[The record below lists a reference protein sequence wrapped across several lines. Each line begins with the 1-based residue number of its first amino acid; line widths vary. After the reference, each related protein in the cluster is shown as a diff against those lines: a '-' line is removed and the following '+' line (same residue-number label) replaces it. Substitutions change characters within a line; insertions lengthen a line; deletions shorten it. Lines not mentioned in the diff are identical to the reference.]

1 MCLRDVTVD
10 GIAEAFAEQGVTHL
24 CGAPI
29 VVNLAIQAMER
40 AAPGRRIR
48 MMTAGA
54 APAAA
59 TLRRAAAAG
68 LDVTHVYGM
77 TETFGPAAVC
87 EARSSWP
94 AAEVPAKTARQGV
107 AHAAGGRLDVVDP
120 DTGAPVPN
128 DGETMGEVVFG
139 GNVVMKG
146 YLKDEA
152 ATDAAFKLGAL
163 ASGDLAV
170 KDEDGYVAIRDRSK
184 DLIISGGENVSS
196 LSVEAALMEHDA
208 VALCAVVARPDEKW
222 GETPCAFVETA
233 HEVDAAELL
242 AFAKARL
249 PKFAAPK
256 TLTLP
261 FQIRDSLVRRVR
273 IRFSIKRILT
283 QQLDVHLEGLAL
295 VLEPRHGDPTVEE
308 ARDIFRG
315 AKQRAILGAEM
326 WSVPLNS
333 LLERELD
340 GQPEAGRFSH
350 MKAVLKRAIG
360 QAVRQARLHVQSVH
374 LRYESY
380 VDGGQLAA
388 WQPSAS
394 RTTQLGRQ
402 GQRLSVVAPLSRL
415 KWARASERLVVVP
428 ATTPFQVWTIA
439 AGVQEVGS
447 KSCRGADTSRLA
459 ALLLMAAANG
469 HAVPASNGHAPA
481 PAPEEVC
488 PTPTNHRPPRQRSSS
503 GVWQGGFLDASC
515 CAVGGRAVVV
525 VWLTACAVRRARA
538 DGDS

>member
-1 MCLRDVTVD
+1 MGREKEKQHEKKHAGNGWGFPSTLAAVGGTNVCLRDVTVD
-10 GIAEAFAEQGVTHL
+10 GIAKSFAEQGVTHL

-120 DTGAPVPN
+120 DTGAPVPR
-128 DGETMGEVVFG
+128 DGKTMGEVVFG

-146 YLKDEA
+146 YLKDEE
-152 ATDAAFKLGAL
+152 ATAAAFRLGAL

-222 GETPCAFVETA
+222 GETPCAFVETT
-233 HEVDAAELL
+233 EDVDAAELL

-256 TLTLP
+256 TVVFGELP
-261 FQIRDSLVRRVR
+261 RTSTGKIQKF
-273 IRFSIKRILT
+273 
-283 QQLDVHLEGLAL
+283 
-295 VLEPRHGDPTVEE
+295 VLRE
-308 ARDIFRG
+308 
-315 AKQRAILGAEM
+315 RA
-326 WSVPLNS
+326 
-333 LLERELD
+333 REL
-340 GQPEAGRFSH
+340 
-350 MKAVLKRAIG
+350 
-360 QAVRQARLHVQSVH
+360 
-374 LRYESY
+374 
-380 VDGGQLAA
+380 
-388 WQPSAS
+388 
-394 RTTQLGRQ
+394 
-402 GQRLSVVAPLSRL
+402 
-415 KWARASERLVVVP
+415 
-428 ATTPFQVWTIA
+428 
-439 AGVQEVGS
+439 
-447 KSCRGADTSRLA
+447 
-459 ALLLMAAANG
+459 
-469 HAVPASNGHAPA
+469 
-481 PAPEEVC
+481 
-488 PTPTNHRPPRQRSSS
+488 
-503 GVWQGGFLDASC
+503 
-515 CAVGGRAVVV
+515 
-525 VWLTACAVRRARA
+525 
-538 DGDS
+538 

>member
-1 MCLRDVTVD
+1 MERHVQTRHEKKNAGNGWGFPSTLAAVGGTNVCLRDVTVD
-10 GIAEAFAEQGVTHL
+10 GIAKSFAEQGVTHL

-94 AAEVPAKTARQGV
+94 AAEVPTKTARQGV
-107 AHAAGGRLDVVDP
+107 AHAAGGRLDVVFP
-120 DTGAPVPN
+120 ETGAPVPR
-128 DGETMGEVVFG
+128 DGRTMGEVVFG

-146 YLKDEA
+146 YLKDEE
-152 ATDAAFKLGAL
+152 ATAAAFRLGAL

-222 GETPCAFVETA
+222 GETPCAFVETV
-233 HEVDAAELL
+233 HDVDAAELL

-256 TLTLP
+256 TVIFGELP
-261 FQIRDSLVRRVR
+261 RTSTGKIQKF
-273 IRFSIKRILT
+273 
-283 QQLDVHLEGLAL
+283 
-295 VLEPRHGDPTVEE
+295 VLRE
-308 ARDIFRG
+308 
-315 AKQRAILGAEM
+315 RA
-326 WSVPLNS
+326 
-333 LLERELD
+333 REL
-340 GQPEAGRFSH
+340 
-350 MKAVLKRAIG
+350 
-360 QAVRQARLHVQSVH
+360 
-374 LRYESY
+374 
-380 VDGGQLAA
+380 
-388 WQPSAS
+388 PS
-394 RTTQLGRQ
+394 
-402 GQRLSVVAPLSRL
+402 
-415 KWARASERLVVVP
+415 
-428 ATTPFQVWTIA
+428 
-439 AGVQEVGS
+439 
-447 KSCRGADTSRLA
+447 
-459 ALLLMAAANG
+459 
-469 HAVPASNGHAPA
+469 
-481 PAPEEVC
+481 
-488 PTPTNHRPPRQRSSS
+488 
-503 GVWQGGFLDASC
+503 
-515 CAVGGRAVVV
+515 
-525 VWLTACAVRRARA
+525 
-538 DGDS
+538 